1 MLSVRSSLFLRSF
14 LNLLSVGITL
24 KCLCRYFGFVL
35 EIVGKSLKEEL
46 LSYRIF
52 LVVLK
57 ENKEKNNN
65 KQNSYE
71 VEVNV
76 LHRLIY
82 MFYIS

>member
-1 MLSVRSSLFLRSF
+1 MLSDRSSLFLRSF
-14 LNLLSVGITL
+14 LNLLSGGITL
-24 KCLCRYFGFVL
+24 KYCCYFGFVL

-65 KQNSYE
+65 QQNSYE

-82 MFYIS
+82 MFYKS

>member
-1 MLSVRSSLFLRSF
+1 M
-14 LNLLSVGITL
+14 
-24 KCLCRYFGFVL
+24 L
-35 EIVGKSLKEEL
+35 EIVSKSVKEEL

-71 VEVNV
+71 VEVSV

-82 MFYIS
+82 MFYKS

>member
-24 KCLCRYFGFVL
+24 KCLCRYFAFVL
-35 EIVGKSLKEEL
+35 EIVGKSVKEEL
-46 LSYRIF
+46 PSYRIF

-57 ENKEKNNN
+57 ENKEKNDNQ
-65 KQNSYE
+65 QNSYE

-82 MFYIS
+82 MFYKS